1 MEKKIRIAAGS
12 GFWGDWLEAPAL
24 QIRSGPINYLA
35 LDYLAELTMSILVRQ
50 RQKNSARG
58 YAHDF
63 VTTIDPLLSDIAAK
77 GIKVISNA
85 GGINP
90 ESCALAVKAAAEKQN
105 LAGQLPCFFVDGD
118 DLMPQLDKIL
128 ADGWQFNNLD
138 TGKPLESIRS
148 GVLSANAYLGSAPIV
163 EALSRG
169 AAIVVTGRVADASL
183 AVAPLIHEFG
193 APYQTTAGLALA
205 TIAGHIIECGAQASG
220 GNLSYGWET
229 VPDADRIGFPI
240 IEAASA
246 EEIVITKHSSLGGR
260 VDCRTVKEQ
269 MIYEIGDPR
278 SYITPDVVADFTSG
292 TVTDGGPNRVVLK
305 GAAGLPATEL
315 YKVSIAYFAGYKAE
329 STLVFSWPDA
339 AKKAARA
346 AEIVHKRI
354 AALGLKFDAVLTEI
368 IGAGACH
375 PGMVDSAGLED
386 LPEVVLRIAARGTE
400 KSDLQRF
407 CRELTPLVLGGPPG
421 ATGYTGPRPEVH
433 DVYGYWPTLVPK
445 KYVNPRV
452 AAV

>member
-24 QIRSGPINYLA
+24 QIRSGPINYLV
-35 LDYLAELTMSILVRQ
+35 LDYLTELTMSILVRQ
-50 RQKNSARG
+50 RQKDPARG

-63 VTTIDPLLSDIAAK
+63 VTTIGPLLGDIAAK
-77 GIKVISNA
+77 KIKVISNA

-90 ESCALAVKAAAEKQN
+90 ESCARALKAAAEKQN

-118 DLMPQLDKIL
+118 DLMPQLDQIL
-128 ADGWQFNNLD
+128 AGGWQFNNLD
-138 TGKPLESIRS
+138 TGEPLETIS
-148 GVLSANAYLGSAPIV
+148 GRVLSANAYLGSAPIV

-193 APYQTTAGLALA
+193 APFQTTAGLALA

-240 IEAASA
+240 IEAVGA
-246 EEIVITKHSSLGGR
+246 EELVITKHPSLGGL

-278 SYITPDVVADFTSG
+278 SYITPDVVADFTS
-292 TVTDGGPNRVVLK
+292 VTIIDRGSNRVVIK
-305 GAAGLPATEL
+305 DAAGTPATDH

-329 STLVFSWPDA
+329 TTLVFSWPEA
-339 AKKAARA
+339 AKKAVRA
-346 AEIVHKRI
+346 GEIVRKRV
-354 AALGLKFDAVLTEI
+354 AALGLRFDAVLTEI
-368 IGAGACH
+368 IGAGAYH
-375 PGMVDSAGLED
+375 PGMIDPATLDD
-386 LPEVVLRIAARGTE
+386 LPEVVLRIAARGKE

-433 DVYGYWPTLVPK
+433 EVYGYWPTLVPK
-445 KYVNPRV
+445 KFVSPRV